1 VVVTVRMTDEW
12 RDHLEA
18 MAKSDVRSLSQEVL
32 FLIGVGIDALG
43 RPRPAEGKAEERD
56 DG

>member
-1 VVVTVRMTDEW
+1 MTDEW